1 MDALTALRAS
11 GIRMIIFED
20 DAITTICDGC
30 GCESALAAANYA
42 GPELPLWEGATL
54 CSECYAAEIANTQR
68 PNALTLRELQK
79 SIAWY
84 D

>member
-1 MDALTALRAS
+1 MKTP
-11 GIRMIIFED
+11 FD
-20 DAITTICDGC
+20 DTDRTTICDRC
-30 GCESALAAANYA
+30 GDEINLAEANYA

-54 CSECYAAEIANTQR
+54 CNDCYAAEIANAQR